1 LHGVEEGRLGL
12 ADQGAAV
19 ALVEPLDAWMAEAR
33 GSSARVVSGL
43 LQLPGGARQEAAIK
57 LMRMDQI
64 HYALPLFLEEVKI
77 LTQLSDVPG
86 VAHLYECGFILL
98 DEGASFPLVSAT
110 AAPPAVGQVV
120 RIGADAAPEFAAR
133 MDAMLDAGWTPYVAV
148 EKQAQEDSLVLLC
161 DAGMTRGQYQPMLI
175 LLQMAVQICDILQ
188 TAHERSIVYRDH
200 KLLHYYWNA
209 ASRGIYM
216 IDWNVARYHPEGL
229 TSTDLEMDIVQF
241 GARGLHHILTGRAAP
256 GALPLGPT
264 RPEEIEQ
271 AAHSY
276 QTQWTYDDR
285 RLSGELRTIL
295 ERVLAGEYTKI
306 TSLRDDLK
314 QSMMHLP
321 DTHL

>member
-1 LHGVEEGRLGL
+1 
-12 ADQGAAV
+12 
-19 ALVEPLDAWMAEAR
+19 MAEAR

-43 LQLPGGARQEAAIK
+43 LQLPGGAAYHGAAVK

-77 LTQLSDVPG
+77 LVRLSDVPG
-86 VAHLYECGFILL
+86 VAHLHECGFILL

-110 AAPPAVGQVV
+110 AAPPAAGQVV

-133 MDAMLDAGWTPYVAV
+133 MDAMLEAGWTPYVAV

-161 DAGMTRGQYQPMLI
+161 DAGMTRGQYQPMLT

-188 TAHERSIVYRDH
+188 IAHERDIVYRDH

-229 TSTDLEMDIVQF
+229 TGTDLEMDIVQF

-285 RLSGELRTIL
+285 RLSGELRSIL
-295 ERVLAGEYTKI
+295 EHVLAGDYTKI